1 MKNVFFSDVRF
12 IKTAFKKED
21 FLFDRKSVL
30 FIGRSNVGKS
40 SLINSL
46 TMNKVMKVSKTPGLT
61 KGLNYCLVDS
71 SFYLVDA
78 PGYGY
83 ARNERD
89 NFAKMMDDFI
99 FSSKNLKKVYMLI
112 DSRRLFFEAD
122 LELAKEIKS
131 ASIPLT
137 YIFTKIDKLDKKEK
151 YALDSLIQTL
161 DDEYFL
167 VSSKDQENLSKI
179 RKNIYNTVSK

>member
-1 MKNVFFSDVRF
+1 
-12 IKTAFKKED
+12 
-21 FLFDRKSVL
+21 
-30 FIGRSNVGKS
+30 
-40 SLINSL
+40 
-46 TMNKVMKVSKTPGLT
+46 
-61 KGLNYCLVDS
+61 
-71 SFYLVDA
+71 
-78 PGYGY
+78 
-83 ARNERD
+83 
-89 NFAKMMDDFI
+89 
-99 FSSKNLKKVYMLI
+99 MLI

>member
-1 MKNVFFSDVRF
+1 
-12 IKTAFKKED
+12 
-21 FLFDRKSVL
+21 
-30 FIGRSNVGKS
+30 
-40 SLINSL
+40 
-46 TMNKVMKVSKTPGLT
+46 
-61 KGLNYCLVDS
+61 
-71 SFYLVDA
+71 
-78 PGYGY
+78 
-83 ARNERD
+83 
-89 NFAKMMDDFI
+89 
-99 FSSKNLKKVYMLI
+99 MLI

-161 DDEYFL
+161 DDEYFS

>member
-1 MKNVFFSDVRF
+1 
-12 IKTAFKKED
+12 
-21 FLFDRKSVL
+21 
-30 FIGRSNVGKS
+30 
-40 SLINSL
+40 
-46 TMNKVMKVSKTPGLT
+46 
-61 KGLNYCLVDS
+61 
-71 SFYLVDA
+71 
-78 PGYGY
+78 
-83 ARNERD
+83 
-89 NFAKMMDDFI
+89 
-99 FSSKNLKKVYMLI
+99 MLI

-179 RKNIYNTVSK
+179 RKNIYNTVSKWGDLW